1 MALDVSVLES
11 GPRFKL
17 SLQKLERQAL
27 MVVLTFLHAFSKPH
41 G

>member
-1 MALDVSVLES
+1 MALDVSLLES

-27 MVVLTFLHAFSKPH
+27 M
-41 G
+41 GY